1 MQAVVGNT
9 LHMGARVTWGL
20 VVILFAAL
28 DLWLLQLSHLQLG
41 WRQHSKLP
49 CDPRRKHAAE
59 GQQLYQAQTRY
70 TCLTSSCM
78 HILILSMAN
87 GLVLALSEGRAGVAG
102 NSTLTA
108 AAEDPAGQA
117 QEAMQTAK
125 TGVLVAVGFTL
136 LPVLGLAASIC
147 AVQLRSKNVELL
159 ATATLAIAELFPV
172 SVPAC

>member
-20 VVILFAAL
+20 GIILFVAL

-49 CDPRRKHAAE
+49 CDPRRKHATE
-59 GQQLYQAQTRY
+59 RQHLYQAQSRY
-70 TCLTSSCM
+70 ACLSSCCM

-87 GLVLALSEGRAGVAG
+87 GLVLALSEGRAGMAG
-102 NSTLTA
+102 NCVLTA
-108 AAEDPAGQA
+108 AADDSAGQT
-117 QEAMQTAK
+117 QSTMQTAK
-125 TGVLVAVGFTL
+125 TGLLVAVGFTL
-136 LPVLGLAASIC
+136 LPALWLAAIRC
-147 AVQLRSKNVELL
+147 AVHFRSKKMELL

-172 SVPAC
+172 SVSAG